1 MIELDEQAEP
11 LPTPSLAVARKVV
24 DESSA
29 TDTVSPAAAKSAAE
43 PVATGLPL
51 QVGSVKSLTVEPAAA
66 EPFTLGEVVVRRR
79 VGIEITQRRRSWRRR
94 VLDIGD

>member
-66 EPFTLGEVVVRRR
+66 EPFTLGELSFAGESGSRSLN
-79 VGIEITQRRRSWRRR
+79 VGAAGGVESST
-94 VLDIGD
+94 